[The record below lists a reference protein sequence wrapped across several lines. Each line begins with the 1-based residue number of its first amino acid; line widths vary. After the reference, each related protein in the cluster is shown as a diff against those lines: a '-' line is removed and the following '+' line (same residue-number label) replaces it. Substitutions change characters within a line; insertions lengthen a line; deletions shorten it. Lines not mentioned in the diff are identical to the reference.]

1 MYVKII
7 FVFKLKNLKNN
18 EERFEG
24 LKIIKLCCL
33 MWMIFSLVIYLLGLW
48 KEFKLLV
55 NIKYVVFL
63 YDICIFVV
71 IFFRLM

>member
-24 LKIIKLCCL
+24 LKKNFKLCCL
-33 MWMIFSLVIYLLGLW
+33 MLMIFSLVIIYLLGLW

-55 NIKYVVFL
+55 NIKYVF
-63 YDICIFVV
+63 YINRC
-71 IFFRLM
+71 FFKWYM

>member
-1 MYVKII
+1 
-7 FVFKLKNLKNN
+7 
-18 EERFEG
+18 
-24 LKIIKLCCL
+24 
-33 MWMIFSLVIYLLGLW
+33 MIFSLVIIYLLGLW

>member
-1 MYVKII
+1 M
-7 FVFKLKNLKNN
+7 FLNWNNLKNN